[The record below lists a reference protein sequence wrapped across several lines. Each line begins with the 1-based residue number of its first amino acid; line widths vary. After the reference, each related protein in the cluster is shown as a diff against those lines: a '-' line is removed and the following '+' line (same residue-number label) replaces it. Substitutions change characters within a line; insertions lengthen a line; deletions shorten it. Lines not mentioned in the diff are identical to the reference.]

1 MDSQQRTA
9 ELSKEMDEL
18 QVQLF
23 NPERSAIIQPGV
35 DAPAATP
42 GEHPKQILQL

>member
-18 QVQLF
+18 QVQFF
-23 NPERSAIIQPGV
+23 NPERIVIVQPGV
-35 DAPAATP
+35 GAPAATQ
-42 GEHPKQILQL
+42 GQRPKQIH